1 MLGNIIKK
9 ELKELLTL
17 STLIFMISIA
27 FMYAIIGQSIGK
39 AVHET
44 PQKVNIGI
52 VNLDKGSFGELIE
65 HVLKQSANVIYIGKS
80 EEEGLRRLKEKNGV
94 ALIAIPEGFT
104 QNILSGRQGKLEIVW
119 IMRGTGIAD
128 LISTGRV
135 QGVLGMINQEI
146 AKKLMERYGVKDPEA
161 VLNPFTQKAFTILK
175 EKRLSLS
182 PAQIGEKMSS
192 QTTLTSIVIMMLILG
207 AGGSVI
213 SSMGLEKENKT
224 LETLLTLPI
233 KRSHIVV
240 GKIVAASIVGFI
252 MAVIYMVGF
261 SFYLKGLVPSSPT
274 SGVRTDI
281 GLNLQMKDY
290 TLFGISLF
298 ITLLA
303 GISLSMI
310 LGLFAENYKSSQMLS
325 FPIVGLATFS
335 MLLTMFKDLD
345 TLPTVLKI
353 VAFLIPFTHPM
364 IALRLLMFG
373 KIQLVVWGIVY
384 VSVFTGV
391 IIFII
396 TKIFNSDRLIT
407 GRKRRRAT
415 S

>member
-17 STLIFMISIA
+17 PTLILTISIA

-44 PQKVNIGI
+44 PQKVIIGI
-52 VNLDKGSFGELIE
+52 VNLDGGSFGELVE
-65 HVLKQSANVIYIGKS
+65 HVLKKYANVIYIGKS
-80 EEEGLRRLKEKNGV
+80 EEEGLRMLKEKSGV

-104 QNILSGRQGKLEIVW
+104 QNILSGRQGELEIVW

-128 LISTGRV
+128 LISTGKV
-135 QGVLGMINQEI
+135 QGVLGMINSEI
-146 AKKLMERYGVKDPEA
+146 AKKLMERYGVRDPEI
-161 VLNPFTQKAFTILK
+161 VLNPFTQKASTILK
-175 EKRLSLS
+175 ERRLNLS

-261 SFYLKGLVPSSPT
+261 SFYLKGLVPSYPT
-274 SGVRTDI
+274 SGIESDI
-281 GLNLQMKDY
+281 GLNLQLKDY
-290 TLFGISLF
+290 ALFGISLF
-298 ITLLA
+298 VTLLA
-303 GISLSMI
+303 GISLSMM

-335 MLLTMFKDLD
+335 MLLTMFKDFD
-345 TLPTVLKI
+345 TLPAGLKI

-373 KIQLVVWGIVY
+373 RIQLVVWGIVY
-384 VSVFTGV
+384 VSVITGV

>member
-80 EEEGLRRLKEKNGV
+80 EEEGLRQLKEKNGV
-94 ALIAIPEGFT
+94 ALIAIPEGFS
-104 QNILSGRQGKLEIVW
+104 QNILSGRQGELGIVW

-146 AKKLMERYGVKDPEA
+146 AKKLMERYGVKDPEI

-274 SGVRTDI
+274 SGVGTDI

-325 FPIVGLATFS
+325 FPIAGLATFS
-335 MLLTMFKDLD
+335 MLLTMFKDFD